1 MSRDR
6 SNEFLVMFNIHN
18 FPSQNQYLPIIY
30 SNHPMVLLMQ
40 NVSVQVA
47 AFLHTSVDFFFVA
60 SKYLIFTWWSISNSR
75 KTAVFSS
82 YQLCTAQKCKL
93 CQFTHDLN

>member
-1 MSRDR
+1 MSQDR

-75 KTAVFSS
+75 KKLLCLAVIS
-82 YQLCTAQKCKL
+82 YVLHRSVSYVNLPT
-93 CQFTHDLN
+93 T

>member
-1 MSRDR
+1 MPGLVTFTRRQRSYQTLMSRDR

-47 AFLHTSVDFFFVA
+47 AFLHTSVDFFFC
-60 SKYLIFTWWSISNSR
+60 SFKI
-75 KTAVFSS
+75 
-82 YQLCTAQKCKL
+82 
-93 CQFTHDLN
+93 LNFYMVINFQ